1 MPCLSFAFIILLLLC
16 SIVGSIL
23 ILTSSPL
30 QHFAT
35 EQQIKIV
42 VEQEAILSNNIETNP
57 GPFFEECFLV
67 VRDFCSD
74 ENSDN
79 AFYLRSCVKRILS
92 NQTQDHPIPFP
103 EDFLTDEN
111 VDIWRRCEL
120 KIKRN
125 TAFDDEFR
133 KALQNIWFFW
143 SEAKFQKELKDARM
157 AIQQTPNSQSES
169 GEDVTQISSIAS
181 IAHRSISLLD
191 QNKKCCGVYKY
202 GRSRDDKTFICL
214 DGHCKKTK
222 FKNEGVTRQTLR
234 CHARKTHQIDINFQ
248 TKKGEI
254 IRKSWICQDCS
265 KSFARNQTLVNHQRT
280 YHPDLNSPSTNDA
293 VLAKNKRSNNSQG
306 TSSPKAQLQTS
317 DQHRI
322 TTSDTST
329 DNPTSNPSTSPT
341 NDIDL
346 INNRPSNYHKDTR
359 ILLPIKNTTS
369 FATAQPQ
376 TVAQHQLT
384 ISENQISHVTYNI
397 CPSSADDVDQINSR
411 NLQDTILPSYNQVP
425 QTNNT
430 SYSTTTHAETS
441 TAQPQTVAQ
450 HQLTT
455 SENQLSHVI
464 NDFSLSN
471 KYFKPVLH

>member
-1 MPCLSFAFIILLLLC
+1 
-16 SIVGSIL
+16 
-23 ILTSSPL
+23 
-30 QHFAT
+30 
-35 EQQIKIV
+35 
-42 VEQEAILSNNIETNP
+42 
-57 GPFFEECFLV
+57 
-67 VRDFCSD
+67 
-74 ENSDN
+74 
-79 AFYLRSCVKRILS
+79 
-92 NQTQDHPIPFP
+92 
-103 EDFLTDEN
+103 
-111 VDIWRRCEL
+111 
-120 KIKRN
+120 
-125 TAFDDEFR
+125 
-133 KALQNIWFFW
+133 
-143 SEAKFQKELKDARM
+143 M

-202 GRSRDDKTFICL
+202 GRSRDGKTFICL

-280 YHPDLNSPSTNDA
+280 YHPDLKSPLTNDA

-329 DNPTSNPSTSPT
+329 DN
-341 NDIDL
+341 
-346 INNRPSNYHKDTR
+346 
-359 ILLPIKNTTS
+359 
-369 FATAQPQ
+369 
-376 TVAQHQLT
+376 
-384 ISENQISHVTYNI
+384 VTYNI

-411 NLQDTILPSYNQVP
+411 NLQDTILPSYIQVP

-455 SENQLSHVI
+455 SENQLSHVTYNIFPSSANNVDQI
-464 NDFSLSN
+464 NNRSLQDTMVPSYNQVPQTNNTSYSTLTHAETSRHPQMTISDNADNVLSSASYSFVSDIDFQDLLN
-471 KYFKPVLH
+471 RC

>member
-16 SIVGSIL
+16 SIVGSIF

-57 GPFFEECFLV
+57 GPFFEECFFV

-143 SEAKFQKELKDARM
+143 SEAKFQKELKDART

-169 GEDVTQISSIAS
+169 GENVTPISSKAS
-181 IAHRSISLLD
+181 IEHRSISLVD
-191 QNKKCCGVYKY
+191 QNKKRCGVYKY
-202 GRSRDDKTFICL
+202 GRSTDGKTFFCL
-214 DGHCKKTK
+214 DVQCKNTK
-222 FKNEGVTRQTLR
+222 LKGEGVTRQTLR
-234 CHARKTHQIDINFQ
+234 CHARKTHLIDINFQ

-254 IRKSWICQDCS
+254 IRKAWICQDCS
-265 KSFARNQTLVNHQRT
+265 KSFARKQTLVNHQRT

-293 VLAKNKRSNNSQG
+293 VLAKHKISNNSQG

-317 DQHRI
+317 GQHQI
-322 TTSDTST
+322 TTSGNQRTY
-329 DNPTSNPSTSPT
+329 PTNNPSTSST

-346 INNRPSNYHKDTR
+346 INNRPSNYHQDCQDTR

-369 FATAQPQ
+369 FATAQQQ

-384 ISENQISHVTYNI
+384 ITENQLSHVTYDI
-397 CPSSADDVDQINSR
+397 CPSSADDVDQINNR
-411 NLQDTILPSYNQVP
+411 NLQDSMLPSFNQVP
-425 QTNNT
+425 KTNNT
-430 SYSTTTHAETS
+430 SNSATTHAETS
-441 TAQPQTVAQ
+441 GHPQMTISDNAD
-450 HQLTT
+450 
-455 SENQLSHVI
+455 NFLSSASYNFVSDI
-464 NDFSLSN
+464 DFQDLLN
-471 KYFKPVLH
+471 RC

>member
-169 GEDVTQISSIAS
+169 GEDVTQIYSIAS

-202 GRSRDDKTFICL
+202 GRSRDGKTFFCL
-214 DGHCKKTK
+214 DGQCKKTK

-234 CHARKTHQIDINFQ
+234 CHARKTHLIDINFQ

-254 IRKSWICQDCS
+254 IRKSCQTTV
-265 KSFARNQTLVNHQRT
+265 KE
-280 YHPDLNSPSTNDA
+280 HPLPKPNCKL
-293 VLAKNKRSNNSQG
+293 LAN
-306 TSSPKAQLQTS
+306 
-317 DQHRI
+317 
-322 TTSDTST
+322 
-329 DNPTSNPSTSPT
+329 
-341 NDIDL
+341 
-346 INNRPSNYHKDTR
+346 
-359 ILLPIKNTTS
+359 IK
-369 FATAQPQ
+369 
-376 TVAQHQLT
+376 
-384 ISENQISHVTYNI
+384 
-397 CPSSADDVDQINSR
+397 
-411 NLQDTILPSYNQVP
+411 
-425 QTNNT
+425 
-430 SYSTTTHAETS
+430 
-441 TAQPQTVAQ
+441 
-450 HQLTT
+450 
-455 SENQLSHVI
+455 
-464 NDFSLSN
+464 
-471 KYFKPVLH
+471 